1 MAIRRIIYTVDS
13 GGITPVTAQ
22 NAGVQGEQNATQVS
36 FVLKDSLVSEL
47 KYQKEKS
54 GGRLLYRFDTVDAG
68 GFTDRTDYA
77 ELTDGV
83 GEVSYSIG
91 TDLSMFGGNAKV
103 YLSVTLEKEDST
115 LTELF
120 SLPAILYFSPRPGA
134 EYEDKEKRSL
144 STLARIAKECSV
156 TAVES
161 RDTSVAAM
169 ERTELAQRSLEEGS
183 EFIFDG
189 GDSST
194 ELPIGIIVDDE
205 LSEVSTNPTQNGLI
219 TKKINGIEE
228 NVNAALQAAIEKAVT
243 DAVAAAK
250 NTMYPIGSYY
260 WSAQDTDPSELFGG
274 IWEKVEGRFIIGS
287 GTVTDENTGGVY
299 DFVAGATGGEYTHKL
314 TLHEM
319 PKHNHSTTANGYC
332 MNSGNCFTGGDTY
345 VFPLFVNGHINTG
358 YRTGEN
364 GGDGYHNN
372 LPPFEVANCWKR
384 IA

>member
-1 MAIRRIIYTVDS
+1 MSLRIVSFTVGSD
-13 GGITPVTAQ
+13 GISPKTAQ
-22 NAGVQGEQNATQVS
+22 NAGVQGEQNATQIT
-36 FVLKDSLVSEL
+36 FVLNDRLISEL
-47 KYQKEKS
+47 KYQKDKA

-83 GEVSYSIG
+83 SEVSYSIG

-103 YLSVTLEKEDST
+103 YLSITLEKSDST

-144 STLARIAKECSV
+144 STLARIAKECSI

-183 EFIFDG
+183 ELIFDG

-219 TKKINGIEE
+219 TKRINEIEG
-228 NVNAALQAAIEKAVT
+228 NVNTALQSAIEKAVT

-250 NTMYPIGSYY
+250 NAMYPVGSYY
-260 WSAQDTDPSELFGG
+260 WSASDTDPSELFGG
-274 IWEKVEGRFIIGS
+274 TWEKVEGRFIIGS
-287 GTVTDENTGGVY
+287 GTVTDENTQGIYTFITGE
-299 DFVAGATGGEYTHKL
+299 TGGEYTHKL
-314 TLHEM
+314 TVSEM
-319 PKHNHSTTANGYC
+319 PSHEHTYTSINTIQHVQSSTVVNNYGYIGNG
-332 MNSGNCFTGGDTY
+332 SSSSKSTSATGG
-345 VFPLFVNGHINTG
+345 N
-358 YRTGEN
+358 
-364 GGDGYHNN
+364 GYHNN

>member
-1 MAIRRIIYTVDS
+1 MAIRKIIYTVGSD
-13 GGITPVTAQ
+13 GISPKTAQ
-22 NAGVQGEQNATQVS
+22 NAGVQGEQNATQIT
-36 FVLKDSLVSEL
+36 FVLNDSLISEL

-83 GEVSYSIG
+83 SEVSYSIG
-91 TDLSMFGGNAKV
+91 TDLSMFGGNSKV
-103 YLSVTLEKEDST
+103 YLSITLEKEDST

-120 SLPAILYFSPRPGA
+120 SLPAILYFSPRSGA

-183 EFIFDG
+183 ELIFDG

-219 TKKINGIEE
+219 TKRINEIEG
-228 NVNAALQAAIEKAVT
+228 NVNTALQSAIEKAVT

-250 NTMYPIGSYY
+250 NAMYPVGSYY
-260 WSAQDTDPSELFGG
+260 WSTQDTDPSELFGG
-274 IWEKVEGRFIIGS
+274 TWKKVEGRFIIGS
-287 GTVTDENTGGVY
+287 GTVTDENTQGIY
-299 DFVAGATGGEYTHKL
+299 TFVTGETGGEYTHKL
-314 TLHEM
+314 TVSEM
-319 PKHNHSTTANGYC
+319 PSHEHSYTSINTIQHVQSSTVVNNYGYIGNG
-332 MNSGNCFTGGDTY
+332 SSSSKATSATGG
-345 VFPLFVNGHINTG
+345 NGH
-358 YRTGEN
+358 
-364 GGDGYHNN
+364 HNN

>member
-1 MAIRRIIYTVDS
+1 MAIRKIIYTVGSD
-13 GGITPVTAQ
+13 GISPKTAQ
-22 NAGVQGEQNATQVS
+22 NAGVQGEQNATQIT
-36 FVLKDSLVSEL
+36 FVLNDSLISEL

-68 GFTDRTDYA
+68 GFTDRTYYA

-83 GEVSYSIG
+83 SEVSYSIG

-103 YLSVTLEKEDST
+103 YLSITLEKSDST

-120 SLPAILYFSPRPGA
+120 SLPAILYFTPRPGA

-183 EFIFDG
+183 ELIFDG

-219 TKKINGIEE
+219 TKRINEIEG
-228 NVNAALQAAIEKAVT
+228 NVNTALQSAIEKAVT

-250 NTMYPIGSYY
+250 NAMYPVGSYY
-260 WSAQDTDPSELFGG
+260 WSTQDTDPSELFGG
-274 IWEKVEGRFIIGS
+274 TWKKVEGRFIIGS
-287 GTVTDENTGGVY
+287 GTVTDENTQGIY
-299 DFVAGATGGEYTHKL
+299 TFVTGETGGEYTHKL
-314 TLHEM
+314 TVSEM
-319 PKHNHSTTANGYC
+319 PSHEHSYTSINTIQHVQSSTVVNNYGYIGNG
-332 MNSGNCFTGGDTY
+332 SSSSKATSATGG
-345 VFPLFVNGHINTG
+345 NGH
-358 YRTGEN
+358 
-364 GGDGYHNN
+364 HNN

>member
-1 MAIRRIIYTVDS
+1 MAIRKIIYTVGSD
-13 GGITPVTAQ
+13 GISPKTAQ
-22 NAGVQGEQNATQVS
+22 NAGVQGEQNATQVT
-36 FVLKDSLVSEL
+36 FVLNNSLISEL
-47 KYQKEKS
+47 KYQKEKA

-68 GFTDRTDYA
+68 GFTDRTYYA

-83 GEVSYSIG
+83 SEVSYSIG

-103 YLSVTLEKEDST
+103 YLSITLEKSDST

-144 STLARIAKECSV
+144 STLARIAKECSI

-183 EFIFDG
+183 ELIFDG

-219 TKKINGIEE
+219 TKRINEIEG
-228 NVNAALQAAIEKAVT
+228 NVNTALQSAIEKAVT

-250 NTMYPIGSYY
+250 NAMYPVGSYY
-260 WSAQDTDPSELFGG
+260 WSTQDTDPSELFGG
-274 IWEKVEGRFIIGS
+274 TWKKVEGRFIIGS
-287 GTVTDENTGGVY
+287 GTVTDENTEGIY
-299 DFVAGATGGEYTHKL
+299 TFVTGETGGEYTHKL
-314 TLHEM
+314 TVSEM
-319 PKHNHSTTANGYC
+319 PSHEHSYTSINTIQHVQSSTVVNNYGYIGNG
-332 MNSGNCFTGGDTY
+332 SSSSKATSATGG
-345 VFPLFVNGHINTG
+345 NGH
-358 YRTGEN
+358 
-364 GGDGYHNN
+364 HNN